1 MNFICTIEIYEPCR
15 RGGGSVVRRH
25 AQGRHGRAGQ
35 RVLPVLVAV
44 RLGVDPCAVL
54 IAERRGVLVVG
65 LLLVSCACKRSIR
78 YIYSIQQRA
87 EPGALGQ
94 YYGGGNTLTCAL

>member
-1 MNFICTIEIYEPCR
+1 MAA
-15 RGGGSVVRRH
+15 VRLYDVT
-25 AQGRHGRAGQ
+25 Q